1 MEENARNERMLQAI
15 RCFLNGTR
23 VDWQEGLSEEDWM
36 ELFILSRQHQVLP
49 MVYEAVWS
57 CPAFGSLPGEKAQ
70 MLKRQMIQQIMLQS
84 RKTEEFLDLYK
95 KLTENG
101 LSPIVVKGIVC
112 RSLYREP
119 DYRFSGDEDVLI
131 QREMFGRCHEIFS
144 ENGMKLSQPDRD
156 MGAEGEISY
165 YKDKGLLRVELHKEL
180 FAADSEAYGDFNDL
194 FADAFD
200 RKIETVI
207 NGVKIYTMCHTEH
220 LLYLISHAFK
230 HFLHSGFG
238 IRQVCD
244 IIVYANRYGGEI
256 DWDELLTKC
265 RSIHAEV
272 FAAAL
277 FDIGERELV
286 FDKEKAQYP
295 EIWRQ
300 IDADGRDL
308 LADLI
313 AGGIFGDSSMSR
325 KHSSNMTLQAV
336 AADKRGAKQ
345 RASLRQSIF
354 PGREYME
361 RTYTYLKKYPFLL
374 PAAWIS
380 RIGKYLIESQG
391 TEHNDAMES
400 IEIGNKRIDLM
411 KKYKIIQ

>member
-1 MEENARNERMLQAI
+1 
-15 RCFLNGTR
+15 
-23 VDWQEGLSEEDWM
+23 M

-230 HFLHSGFG
+230 HFLHKS
-238 IRQVCD
+238 
-244 IIVYANRYGGEI
+244 
-256 DWDELLTKC
+256 
-265 RSIHAEV
+265 
-272 FAAAL
+272 
-277 FDIGERELV
+277 
-286 FDKEKAQYP
+286 
-295 EIWRQ
+295 
-300 IDADGRDL
+300 
-308 LADLI
+308 
-313 AGGIFGDSSMSR
+313 
-325 KHSSNMTLQAV
+325 
-336 AADKRGAKQ
+336 
-345 RASLRQSIF
+345 SIF
-354 PGREYME
+354 
-361 RTYTYLKKYPFLL
+361 
-374 PAAWIS
+374 
-380 RIGKYLIESQG
+380 
-391 TEHNDAMES
+391 
-400 IEIGNKRIDLM
+400 
-411 KKYKIIQ
+411 IIYNFI